1 MVEYCYYSERKQ
13 LTMKF
18 LNKPFTA
25 LLIGVLSLL
34 VLSAC
39 GAEAKTES
47 GVQSQTIQENGTPSE
62 FVPADSGV
70 LPRDGY
76 TLPYLG
82 LNVTLPQELQSAML
96 DKTLYMG
103 ADESLSA
110 DGTAVE
116 YALLTWSALTEE
128 QKNET
133 IAYDAEIF
141 SAWQQG
147 LSRAAVLGVYDE
159 AHVQELDALTGLT
172 THQLLGQ
179 AGPLSCYLSTDPAAE
194 TAPLFASL
202 GVKIYEPSPL
212 ISGDSAFTI
221 RKEAIKNLG
230 SFTMTDIEGNTFTEA
245 LFAENELTMVNLFA
259 TWCSPCVREIPELE
273 ELRHNLAD
281 RDFGIVGVVLDG
293 VDDMGNPDPK
303 AMEKA
308 KELAQKTGATYPFLV
323 PDSTMMNGRLV
334 GVTAVPETFFVDREG
349 NIVGEVYPGA
359 HSLADWTSI
368 VEMELSNLRGA
379 N

>member
-1 MVEYCYYSERKQ
+1 
-13 LTMKF
+13 MKF
-18 LNKPFTA
+18 FNKPLTA

-39 GAEAKTES
+39 STEEKTPES
-47 GVQSQTIQENGTPSE
+47 GVQSQSIQENGNPSE

-76 TLPYLG
+76 NLPYLG
-82 LNVTLPQELQSAML
+82 LNVTLSKEIQSAML

-103 ADESLSA
+103 AEESLSA
-110 DGTAVE
+110 DGAAVE

-128 QKNET
+128 QKTET
-133 IAYDAEIF
+133 IAYDEELF
-141 SAWQQG
+141 SAWRQG
-147 LSRAAVLGVYDE
+147 LSRVAVLGVYDE
-159 AHVQELDALTGLT
+159 AHVQELDTLTGLT

-179 AGPLSCYLSTDPAAE
+179 AGSLSCYLSTDPAVE

-202 GVKIYEPSPL
+202 GVKIYKPSPL
-212 ISGDSAFTI
+212 MPGDSAFAI
-221 RKEAIKNLG
+221 RKEAITNLG
-230 SFTMTDIEGNTFTEA
+230 SFTITDIEGSTFTES

-273 ELRHNLAD
+273 ALRHNLAD
-281 RDFGIVGVVLDG
+281 RGFGIVGVVLDG
-293 VDDMGNPDPK
+293 VDELGNPDPK
-303 AMEKA
+303 AVDKA

-323 PDSTMMNGRLV
+323 PDSTMMNGRLM
-334 GVTAVPETFFVDREG
+334 GITAVPETFFVDREG
-349 NIVGEVYPGA
+349 NIVGDVYPGA

-368 VEMELSNLRGA
+368 VEREFSNLKGEK
-379 N
+379 